1 MATIEM
7 VVALMAK
14 IPALQTVMGGSVSES
29 VLEGGPASS
38 ACAVERFCCIFPCLS
53 EKESE
58 LFLDAKK
65 LKIWS
70 FELCL

>member
-7 VVALMAK
+7 AVALMAK
-14 IPALQTVMGGSVSES
+14 IPALQTVIGGSVSES

-58 LFLDAKK
+58 LFFGCQEIKK
-65 LKIWS
+65 L
-70 FELCL
+70 EL